1 MISYAIMY
9 ISLLMIV
16 TSLLVVEWR
25 SLPEAIYTYQV
36 QSVLIALIFA
46 LYAYLLGNSALY
58 YWSGTALVS
67 KGIAVPW
74 LLRRYVLRVHSKETP
89 PLLTILPSQV
99 LGIAAALLAFAWA
112 FKHHADLVL
121 APDLAGEPYR
131 MNSAVAAA
139 VLILGFYAL
148 LTRRDAFKIVIGLC
162 LLENGVHMSL
172 ISLAPSIPETAL
184 IGVVTD
190 VVVSVLMLLYIV
202 TGIYRSAG
210 SLDTSHIAQ
219 LRG

>member
-16 TSLLVVEWR
+16 TSLLAVEWR
-25 SLPEAIYTYQV
+25 MLPEAIHTYQF

-46 LYAYLLGNSALY
+46 LYAYSLNNPALY

-67 KGIAVPW
+67 KGIIVPW
-74 LLRRYVLRVHSKETP
+74 LLRRYLIRVHTKETA
-89 PLLTILPSQV
+89 PLLNALPSMV
-99 LGIAAALLAFAWA
+99 LGIAVALLAFGWA

-121 APDLAGEPYR
+121 LESLAGEPFR

-139 VLILGFYAL
+139 VLIIGFYAL

-172 ISLAPSIPETAL
+172 ISLAPSIPETAV

-202 TGIYRSAG
+202 TGVYRSAG
-210 SLDTSHIAQ
+210 SLDTSNIAR

>member
-1 MISYAIMY
+1 MINYAIMY

-16 TSLLVVEWR
+16 TSLLAVEWR
-25 SLPEAIYTYQV
+25 MLPEAVHTYQV

-46 LYAYLLGNSALY
+46 LYAYSLHNPALY

-67 KGIAVPW
+67 KGIVVPW
-74 LLRRYVLRVHSKETP
+74 LLRRYMIRVHSKETP
-89 PLLTILPSQV
+89 PLLSILPSQV
-99 LGIAAALLAFAWA
+99 LGIAAALLAFGWA
-112 FKHHADLVL
+112 FNHHSDLVL
-121 APDLAGEPYR
+121 LPSLAGEPFR

-139 VLILGFYAL
+139 VLTIGFYAL

>member
-1 MISYAIMY
+1 MSSYAIMY
-9 ISLLMIV
+9 LSLLMIV
-16 TSLLVVEWR
+16 TSLLAVEWR
-25 SLPEAIYTYQV
+25 RLSEAVYTYQV
-36 QSVLIALIFA
+36 QSVLIALVFA
-46 LYAYLLGNSALY
+46 LYAHLLNNPALY

-67 KGIAVPW
+67 KGIVVPW
-74 LLRRYVLRVHSKETP
+74 LLRRYLVRVHSKETP
-89 PLLTILPSQV
+89 PMLSILPSQV
-99 LGIAAALLAFAWA
+99 LGIIAALLAFAWA
-112 FKHHADLVL
+112 FKHHADMVL
-121 APDLAGEPYR
+121 LPDLAGEPFR

-139 VLILGFYAL
+139 VLMIGFYAL

>member
-1 MISYAIMY
+1 MSSYAIMY

-16 TSLLVVEWR
+16 TSLLAVEWR
-25 SLPEAIYTYQV
+25 RLPEAVYTYQV
-36 QSVLIALIFA
+36 QSVLIALVFA
-46 LYAYLLGNSALY
+46 LYAHLLHNPALY

-67 KGIAVPW
+67 KGIVVPW
-74 LLRRYVLRVHSKETP
+74 LLRRYVIRVHAKETP
-89 PLLTILPSQV
+89 PMLGILTSQV
-99 LGIAAALLAFAWA
+99 LGFGAALLAFGWA

-121 APDLAGEPYR
+121 LPELAGEPYR

-139 VLILGFYAL
+139 VFILGFYAL

-162 LLENGVHMSL
+162 LLENGVHMGL

-190 VVVSVLMLLYIV
+190 VVVSVLMLLYII